1 MEPASGK
8 YLLTGASGMLGT
20 AIRRTLDARQMQSLQ
35 LSRSATIP
43 RSREI
48 QSAGAGQTAGRSD
61 TFQFVAVSIS
71 GEIPWNPTVSPS
83 VAHPQLLEGLT
94 AAIHLSG
101 ANLAAHRWT
110 PAYKHEIVSSRID
123 STRALATTLAGL
135 RHPPATLLV
144 ASATGIYGNRGDEL
158 LDESSAPGSGFLADL
173 CRQWEA
179 AAQPAVDAGIR
190 VVHLRFGV
198 VLGPRSA
205 PGALARLLPI
215 FRLGLGGRLG
225 SGRQWMSWIS
235 LDDLVSAVF
244 LLLANSS
251 ISGPVNL
258 TAPNPVTNA
267 QFTRALGR
275 RLHRPAIL
283 PVPASML
290 RLALGE
296 IADEALL
303 SGARAFPS
311 RLSAAGFQFAHPTID
326 LALAAALGKR

>member
-1 MEPASGK
+1 MEPGTGK
-8 YLLTGASGMLGT
+8 YLLSGASGMLGT
-20 AIRRTLDARQMQSLQ
+20 ALRNALPARQMQCLQ
-35 LSRSATIP
+35 LARSTTIP

-48 QSAGAGQTAGRSD
+48 QSAGANLPAVPSNA
-61 TFQFVAVSIS
+61 FQFVAVSIS
-71 GEIPWNPTVSPS
+71 GEIPWNPAASPS
-83 VAHPQLLEGLT
+83 VAHPELLEGLT

-110 PAYKHEIVSSRID
+110 PAYKREIVSSRVD
-123 STRALATTLAGL
+123 STRALAVTLAGL

-158 LDESSAPGSGFLADL
+158 LDESSVPGSGFLADL

-198 VLGPRSA
+198 VLGPGSA

-215 FRLGLGGRLG
+215 FRFGLGGRLG
-225 SGRQWMSWIS
+225 SGQQWMSWIG
-235 LDDLVSAVF
+235 LADLVSAVF
-244 LLLANSS
+244 VILADKS

-267 QFTRALGR
+267 QFTHALAHQ
-275 RLHRPAIL
+275 LHRPAIL
-283 PVPASML
+283 PVPAPLL
-290 RLALGE
+290 RFAVGE
-296 IADEALL
+296 MADEALL

-311 RLSAAGFQFAHPTID
+311 KLSAAGFQFAHPTIA
-326 LALAAALGKR
+326 LALAAALAKR